1 MQQQNRLP
9 ITGMSHTLPP
19 AMCEDGECS
28 RIVNMRCK
36 NDVWEPV
43 GDPRLIYTPDDPS
56 RKIIFLHCN
65 EVYKH
70 YISYD
75 GTKLYFEAKEQ
86 NNSIIPTG
94 LDALCEISGLS
105 KIESVGN
112 TLVVITDTEI
122 FYLLYRNGAYEILGT
137 RPDMPEISFY
147 LGGSIQNSE
156 IFDTYTLKVETKDDG
171 ICRLSETDKSA
182 FISWVYG
189 IYSKCRSKLMSDG
202 YFSHPFLVRYALR
215 MYDGSYILP
224 SPPVVMLQSDKA
236 SSLNGIEAVCE
247 LENGYLKKFIGNYF
261 NLRGEMLYYNVK
273 KCDLSKWSDVI
284 TGVDV
289 FLSKEVPVVK
299 QVPMTE
305 GDYRYEIRNL
315 NGKSTRIL
323 IFNMPQLID
332 KDVCRKLTEE
342 VVFYKVGSLT
352 EEDGTLSLNTPFS
365 LEYSC
370 DLANIEQQDVLPLDN
385 FSHHGITA
393 KASYVYNGRLH
404 LGGISMR
411 YSSGF
416 PLSVFALT
424 QSRYNGTDVTDFNVQ
439 RGYVAVYINGSE
451 GKRRLVSS
459 FTMPM
464 TLKGLS
470 ALVSYPDSRAYK
482 MDMKLYDDIGGK
494 QYEMTLNLKSSM
506 DQNMSYYISSDLKPV
521 VFTETDKEGTGEIP
535 EETNNVE
542 YAPNKLRVS
551 EVNNPF
557 VFPQELTYTLSGGE
571 IIDMAASTAALSQG
585 QYGEFPLYVFTTEG
599 IWALQQG
606 SQGILYSN
614 QHPVNREIC
623 LSSDLIIPVD
633 NAVVYLSEQG
643 VMALQGADSRLLSP
657 VFEGNPDSLPEELP
671 DNERLNP
678 ASGAGTLLPFKEY
691 IKGKCIAGYNYIR
704 QEIIFLNTDYNYCY
718 VFGLTLSNWYC
729 RTINWKY
736 LYNLYPGLLAG
747 DKDGALYDLC
757 TENQDDVRIS
767 ALTRSIKLLPDTYK
781 RISQVAL
788 RCNARR
794 ADLTCRIWGAQEA
807 ESGYTLLYRL
817 HITGPVSGQIRM
829 RPVSPSFKYH
839 RIEWDGTVSSEAHF
853 DVIDIGFDPDTS
865 GKKLY

>member
-28 RIVNMRCK
+28 RIVNMRCE
-36 NDVWEPV
+36 NDVWKPV
-43 GDPRLIYTPDDPS
+43 GNPRLIYTPDDPS

-65 EVYKH
+65 EAYKH

-75 GTKLYFEAKEQ
+75 GVKLYFEAKEQ
-86 NNSIIPTG
+86 DDKITPTG
-94 LDALCEISGLS
+94 LDALCEISDLS

-156 IFDTYTLKVETKDDG
+156 VFDTYTMKIELKDDG
-171 ICRLSETDKSA
+171 ICRISETDKSA
-182 FISWVYG
+182 FISWVFG
-189 IYSKCRSKLMSDG
+189 IYSKCRSKLLADG

-236 SSLNGIEAVCE
+236 SSLNNIEAVCE
-247 LENGYLKKFIGNYF
+247 LEDGNLKKFRGNYF

-273 KCDLSKWSDVI
+273 KCDLAKWSDII

-289 FLSKEVPVVK
+289 FMSKEVPVVK

-305 GDYRYEIRNL
+305 SDYRYEIRDI
-315 NGKSTRIL
+315 NGKQTRIL
-323 IFNMPQLID
+323 VFNMPQLVNEDIR
-332 KDVCRKLTEE
+332 RKLTEE

-352 EEDGTLSLNTPFS
+352 EEDGTLSINTPSS
-365 LEYSC
+365 LEYNC
-370 DLANIEQQDVLPLDN
+370 DLVNIEQQDILPLDN

-404 LGGISMR
+404 LGGISMH
-411 YSSGF
+411 YSNGF

-439 RGYVAVYINGSE
+439 RGYAAVYINGSE
-451 GKRRLVSS
+451 GKRRLINS
-459 FTMPM
+459 FTKPIS
-464 TLKGLS
+464 LKGLS

-482 MDMKLYDDIGGK
+482 MEIKLYDDIGGK
-494 QYEMTLNLKSSM
+494 QYGITLNLKSSLE
-506 DQNMSYYISSDLKPV
+506 QNMSYYISSDMKPII
-521 VFTETDKEGTGEIP
+521 FTESDKKGDGEIP
-535 EETNNVE
+535 KEMNNVE
-542 YAPNKLRVS
+542 YSPNKLRVS
-551 EVNNPF
+551 EINNPF

-571 IIDMAASTAALSQG
+571 VIDMAASTAALSQG

-606 SQGILYSN
+606 SEGVLYGS
-614 QHPVNREIC
+614 QHPVNREVC
-623 LSSDLIIPVD
+623 LSSDLIVPVD

-657 VFEGNPDSLPEELP
+657 VFKGIPDMLPENL
-671 DNERLNP
+671 
-678 ASGAGTLLPFKEY
+678 SGSECLSLSDANMPLSFKEY
-691 IKGKCIAGYNYIR
+691 IQGRCIAGYNYIR
-704 QEIIFLNTDYNYCY
+704 QEIIFLNSDYDYCY
-718 VFGLTLSNWYC
+718 VFELTHSNWYC
-729 RTINWKY
+729 RTTNWKY

-747 DKDGALYDLC
+747 DENGILYDLC
-757 TENQDDVRIS
+757 TENQDDMQVS

-781 RISQVAL
+781 RISQVGL
-788 RCNARR
+788 RCNARY
-794 ADLTCRIWGAQEA
+794 ADLTCRLWGAQEA
-807 ESGYTLLYRL
+807 ESTYTLLYQI
-817 HITGPVSGQIRM
+817 HINGPLSGQIRM
-829 RPVSPSFKYH
+829 RPVTPPFKYH
-839 RIEWDGTVSSEAHF
+839 RIEWNGIVSSGAHF
-853 DVIDIGFDPDTS
+853 DVIDIGFDPVPA
-865 GKKLY
+865 GRKLY